1 VAFGECA
8 KGIVD
13 NGVAMKKTIDKV
25 DINPFLTSLL
35 RDHTIFAPAK
45 VANYVSYRE
54 IATPDEIVWDCLVTR
69 EPPKDVFFPQTEVLF
84 NYTRTP
90 DGLALQSNEAVDK
103 ERILWGMRPCD
114 AQAMLVQDKVFDT
127 SEDRD
132 VYYTNKRAKTTV
144 VGIGC
149 NQPLSTCFCTA
160 VGGAPFKKD
169 GFDVFL
175 TDIGDAYLAEALT
188 DKGEQ
193 LLQTPF
199 LRAATAAADEQAKG
213 VEKAARAQLPQPM
226 DVKTIQKH
234 LDELVASPFWDE
246 VQASCIGCGV
256 CTLLCPVCSCFDIV
270 DEGTAACGQR
280 VRNWDTCQS
289 CVYTLEASGH
299 NPRPAGRE
307 RVRQRLMHK
316 FDYYLVNQGVL
327 GCVGCGRCVQLC
339 PVNLDIRRIV
349 DQIGAAQ

>member
-1 VAFGECA
+1 
-8 KGIVD
+8 
-13 NGVAMKKTIDKV
+13 MTKKIDKT
-25 DINPFLTSLL
+25 DINAFLGSLL
-35 RDHTIFAPAK
+35 QDYALYAPAREAK
-45 VANYVSYRE
+45 YVTFRE
-54 IATPDEIVWDCLVTR
+54 IHAPEEIVWDCLVTR
-69 EPPKDVFFPQTEVLF
+69 EPPKDVFLPQTEVLF
-84 NYTRTP
+84 SYIRGA
-90 DGLALQSNEAVDK
+90 DGVVVQSNEAVER
-103 ERILWGMRPCD
+103 ERIVWGMRPCD
-114 AQAMLVQDKVFDT
+114 AQALLVQDAVFDT
-127 SEDRD
+127 AENRD
-132 VYYTNKRAKTTV
+132 VYYANKRAKTTV

-160 VGGAPFKKD
+160 VDGGPFKKD
-169 GFDVFL
+169 GYDLFL
-175 TDIGDAYLAEALT
+175 TDLGDAYLAEALT
-188 DKGEQ
+188 GKGEK
-193 LLQTPF
+193 LLASPF
-199 LRAATAAADEQAKG
+199 FHASRKAD
-213 VEKAARAQLPQPM
+213 EKAAQALEKAALEHLPEAM

-256 CTLLCPVCSCFDIV
+256 CTLLCPVCHCFDIV

-280 VRNWDTCQS
+280 VRNWDTCQY

-339 PVNLDIRRIV
+339 PVNLDIRQIV
-349 DQIGAAQ
+349 DEIGAAK